1 MLFRNLWL
9 LRENPLVFAV
19 LIGVTVVALV
29 VALTVHEFS
38 HALVATAL
46 GDRTARRAG
55 RLSLNPLAH
64 LDPLG
69 TLLLFLVG
77 FGWGKPVP
85 VNPLAFGR
93 RPFQGMALVAV
104 AGPLSNILCAG
115 VVAVPFKTGMLDWP
129 LGGLSLLYRSPG
141 EAVLALVF
149 AFIVGYNLFLAV
161 FNLLPFFPLDGSRVV
176 LGLLPE
182 RVALVVARLEPWGP
196 GLLLVLLLAD
206 SLLGWGLFSRLLGPV
221 VNGLADLLVG
231 ERVF

>member
-1 MLFRNLWL
+1 MIFRNLSL
-9 LRENPLVFAV
+9 LQHDPLAFALV
-19 LIGVTVVALV
+19 MGVTVIALV

-46 GDRTARRAG
+46 GDPTARREG

-85 VNPLAFGR
+85 VNPWAFGR
-93 RPFQGMALVAV
+93 RAFQGMALVAV
-104 AGPLSNILCAG
+104 AGPISNILCAG
-115 VVAVPFKTGMLDWP
+115 AAALPFKMGLVAWP
-129 LGGLSLLYRSPG
+129 LSRLGLVYATPG
-141 EAVLALVF
+141 EAAMALVL
-149 AFIVGYNLFLAV
+149 AFIVIYNLFLAV

-182 RVALVVARLEPWGP
+182 RLAMAMARLEPWGP

-206 SLLGWGLFSRLLGPV
+206 SLLGLGIFARFLGPV
-221 VNGLADLLVG
+221 VNGLAGLLVG
-231 ERVF
+231 VRVF

>member
-1 MLFRNLWL
+1 MIFRNLSL
-9 LRENPLVFAV
+9 LQRDPWAFAI
-19 LIGVTVVALV
+19 LIGVTVIALV

-85 VNPLAFGR
+85 VNPWAFGR
-93 RPFQGMALVAV
+93 RAFQGMALVAV
-104 AGPLSNILCAG
+104 AGPISNILCAG
-115 VVAVPFKTGMLDWP
+115 VVALPFKMGLVAWPMTP
-129 LGGLSLLYRSPG
+129 LGLVYTTVG
-141 EAVLALVF
+141 EAAIALVL
-149 AFIVGYNLFLAV
+149 AFIVVYNLFLAA

-182 RVALVVARLEPWGP
+182 SLALAMARLEPWGP
-196 GLLLVLLLAD
+196 GILLVLLLVD
-206 SLLGWGLFSRLLGPV
+206 SLLGLGIFVRFLGPV
-221 VNGLADLLVG
+221 VNGLAGLLVG
-231 ERVF
+231 VRVF